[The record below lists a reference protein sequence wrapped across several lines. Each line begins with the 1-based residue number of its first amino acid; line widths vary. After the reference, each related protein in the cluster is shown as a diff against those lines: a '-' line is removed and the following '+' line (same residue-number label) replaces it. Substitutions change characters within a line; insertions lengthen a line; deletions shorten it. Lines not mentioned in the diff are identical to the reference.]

1 MHSFL
6 SDITVL
12 PVFVLKTVLQPITL
26 FGRRIK
32 AQEKM
37 SRENLKVI
45 NKMHGQ
51 KSLNLHQ
58 KYFWTDFESGK
69 KGISHHLY

>member
-37 SRENLKVI
+37 SRENLSDQQDAWAEELKFASEV
-45 NKMHGQ
+45 
-51 KSLNLHQ
+51 LL
-58 KYFWTDFESGK
+58 D
-69 KGISHHLY
+69 